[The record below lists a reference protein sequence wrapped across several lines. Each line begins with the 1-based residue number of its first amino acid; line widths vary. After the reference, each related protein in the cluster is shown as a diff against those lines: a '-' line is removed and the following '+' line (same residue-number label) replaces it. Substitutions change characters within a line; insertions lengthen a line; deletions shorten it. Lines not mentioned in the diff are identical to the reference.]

1 MTEIQLEKM
10 YQAWYQDFKKLGLKK
25 NIKSY
30 SDGREKFSL
39 RKKINGSKG
48 KQSSNFFFSISLFI
62 YFLCLYFCFH
72 FVLSFYISAFYYFFL
87 HFCFFFLS
95 FFPLFYFFLSVALTG
110 PRPVVMNGIFSMFV
124 DIN

>member
-39 RKKINGSKG
+39 RKKINGRKG
-48 KQSSNFFFSISLFI
+48 KQSSNFFSQFLSLFIFFYFSISVFISFFLLIFLLFI
-62 YFLCLYFCFH
+62 ISFSISVFSFC
-72 FVLSFYISAFYYFFL
+72 LSFLYSI
-87 HFCFFFLS
+87 
-95 FFPLFYFFLSVALTG
+95 FFLSVALTG
-110 PRPVVMNGIFSMFV
+110 PRPVVI
-124 DIN
+124 